1 MRRPAVPP
9 WLALLLVSPATGEV
23 LSGSTPPRELLNP
36 IGWAFLLGL
45 YGGGA
50 LLVRETAF
58 RWHKGWPSILALGF
72 FVVLSLLQTAGG
84 RADMGQAGSTAAILL
99 YVLWRRLES
108 RTKPLNAPAWNKV
121 NI

>member
-23 LSGSTPPRELLNP
+23 LSGSTPPRELLDP

-50 LLVRETAF
+50 LLARETAF
-58 RWHKGWPSILALGF
+58 RWRRGWPSIVALGF
-72 FVVLSLLQTAGG
+72 FVVLSLLQTAGD